1 MTILKN
7 IFTPLLIVVLSLNV
21 TIAQGDFDPVK
32 FEESLKN
39 ASFKDKLEAANALM
53 EDQLY
58 VYAVKVL
65 VNLVAE
71 QPDNANINYK
81 IGICYLNISNDRA
94 KALPFLLKAEK
105 KISKNYDP
113 FTTFETNAPV
123 ETYFYLG
130 KAYHITND
138 CDKATENFNK
148 FISQSSKK
156 HVLYAKAE
164 VSIKQCV
171 IAKGEFADPKDHK
184 IANIGSEINGP
195 DDDFSPVVT
204 LDEGAMFFTSRRM
217 RPDSSNI
224 TKFSQQDGK
233 HFEDVYI
240 SYKDFKTGKWLEPEV
255 LTNISS
261 INSNQASIS
270 VSADGQQ
277 LFIYK
282 DIKGNGEIYVAEYE
296 DTTYGS
302 PKDMGSSINSTSWET
317 HGTLSADGQTFY
329 FVSDREGG
337 LGGRDIWKVVKLPN
351 GQWSKASNLG
361 APINT
366 PFDEES
372 PFFHPDGKTLYFSSN
387 GEASM
392 GGFDIFFSQLN
403 EEGKWATPLNIG
415 YPLNTVDD
423 DVFFTTNTQGDKGYY
438 SSAKEGGF
446 GEKDI
451 YVVELK
457 ESSIAGIAVL
467 KGYID
472 PGPGKLLPDGVI
484 IYVTDLTEG
493 GDPQEY
499 RPNKRNGSYIFNLKP
514 CNEYLVEYTLNENVF
529 YETEYK
535 IPCDANFYEN
545 SIVLSLDGIRMDGGD
560 NTPVDTLAVVE
571 NLPEGD
577 KTKWKYQLMVNG
589 EPIEGVTIEMLDG
602 GLVSF
607 SDLVDKDGYFKY
619 RELKGQKTP
628 QFRVNIE
635 DPNLCDKLTLKI
647 IDENGKVIQETIRDV
662 RCKLETT
669 TVETKPAEFQKF
681 YGYNVKGIES
691 DEKRWNEFIESTV
704 SIINAKGSVQ
714 IDLEGSASYVPTKTY
729 NSNKELADKRAND
742 AKEMLLASL
751 KAKGVDTSKV
761 KFVAVNAKVQGP
773 KYAGDYKQTEK
784 YGKYQFIKIK
794 AY

>member
-1 MTILKN
+1 M
-7 IFTPLLIVVLSLNV
+7 SLNV
-21 TIAQGDFDPVK
+21 SFSQGDFDPVK

-58 VYAVKVL
+58 FYAVKVL

-94 KALPFLLKAEK
+94 KALPYLLKAEK

-123 ETYFYLG
+123 ETYYYLG
-130 KAYHITND
+130 RAYHITNE
-138 CDKATENFNK
+138 CDKAIENFNK
-148 FISQSSKK
+148 FISQTSKK
-156 HVLYAKAE
+156 HILFAKAE
-164 VSIKQCV
+164 VSIKQCKV
-171 IAKGEFADPKDHK
+171 AKEEFAEPKSHK
-184 IANIGSEINGP
+184 ITNIGPEINGP

-204 LDEGAMFFTSRRM
+204 LDEGSMFFTSRRM

-240 SYKDFKTGKWLEPEV
+240 SYKDFKTGKWLAPEV

-261 INSNQASIS
+261 VNSNQASIS

-296 DTTYGS
+296 GETYGT
-302 PKDMGSSINSTSWET
+302 PKDMGASVNTPNWET

-329 FVSDREGG
+329 FVSDRPGG
-337 LGGRDIWKVVKLPN
+337 IGGRDIWKVVKLPN

-366 PFDEES
+366 PYDEES

-387 GEASM
+387 GETSM
-392 GGFDIFFSQLN
+392 GGFDIFFSQIQ
-403 EEGKWATPLNIG
+403 EDGKWNTPVNIG

-438 SSAKEGGF
+438 SSAKTGGF

-457 ESSIAGIAVL
+457 SVIENIAIL

-472 PGPGKLLPDGVI
+472 PGPGNLLPDGVVI
-484 IYVTDLTEG
+484 FVTDLTEG
-493 GDPQEY
+493 GDPMEY
-499 RPNKRNGSYIFNLKP
+499 RPNKRNGSYVFNLKP
-514 CNEYLVEYTLNENVF
+514 CNEYLVEYTLNGNVF

-560 NTPVDTLAVVE
+560 VKNPVYTTAVVE
-571 NLPEGD
+571 LPDGE

-589 EPIEGVTIEMLDG
+589 KIVEGLNVEFLQD

-628 QFRVNIE
+628 QFRVNIN
-635 DPNLCDKLTLKI
+635 DPDLCDKLTLKL

-662 RCKLETT
+662 RCKTETT
-669 TVETKPAEFQKF
+669 TTSFETKPVDFQKY

-691 DEKRWNEFIESTV
+691 DEKRWNEFIEATIL
-704 SIINAKGSVQ
+704 IINTKGSVK
-714 IDLEGSASYVPTKTY
+714 IDLEGSASYVPTKSY
-729 NSNKELADKRAND
+729 ASNKELADKRAND

-751 KAKGVDTSKV
+751 KAKGIDTSKV

-773 KYAGDYKQTEK
+773 KYSGDYKDTEK

>member
-1 MTILKN
+1 MTLLKK
-7 IFTPLLIVVLSLNV
+7 IFLPLLTIVVTSTV
-21 TIAQGDFDPVK
+21 SFAQPDFDPVK

-58 VYAVKVL
+58 VFAVKVL
-65 VNLVAE
+65 VNLASE
-71 QPDNANINYK
+71 QPDNANVNYK
-81 IGICYLNISNDRA
+81 TGLCYLNISNERT
-94 KALPFLLKAEK
+94 KALPYLLKAEG

-113 FTTFETNAPV
+113 FTTFETNAPL
-123 ETYFYLG
+123 ETYYYLG
-130 KAYHITND
+130 KAYHITNET
-138 CDKATENFNK
+138 DKAVENYNK
-148 FISQSSKK
+148 FINQASKK
-156 HVLYAKAE
+156 HVLYPKAE
-164 VSIKQCV
+164 LSVKQCA
-171 IAKGEFADPKDHK
+171 IAKQELSSPKEHI

-204 LDEGAMFFTSRRM
+204 FDEGAMFFTSRRT

-224 TKFSQQDGK
+224 SKFSPQDGK
-233 HFEDVYI
+233 HYEDVYI
-240 SYKDFKTGKWLEPEV
+240 SYKDFKTGKWMFPEV

-270 VSADGQQ
+270 VSGDGQQ

-296 DTTYGS
+296 DTTYGT
-302 PKDMGSSINSTSWET
+302 PKDMGSSVNSSDWET
-317 HGTLSADGQTFY
+317 HGTLSADGSTFY
-329 FVSDREGG
+329 FVSDRSGG
-337 LGGRDIWKVVKLPN
+337 LGGRDIWRVVKLPN
-351 GQWSKASNLG
+351 GEWSKALNVG

-387 GEASM
+387 GETSM

-403 EEGKWATPLNIG
+403 EEGKWDTPVNIG

-423 DVFFTTNTQGDKGYY
+423 DVFFTTNVAGDKGYY
-438 SSAKEGGF
+438 SSAKSGGF

-457 ESSIAGIAVL
+457 ETAIAGVAIL

-472 PGPGKLLPDGVI
+472 PGVGKTLPDGVI

-493 GDPQEY
+493 GDPMEY

-529 YETEYK
+529 YETQYK

-545 SIVLSLDGIRMDGGD
+545 NIVLSLDGIRMDGGD
-560 NTPVDTLAVVE
+560 KPPVDTTATVE

-577 KTKWKYQLMVNG
+577 KTKWKYQLMING
-589 EPIEGVTIEMLDG
+589 EVVEGINVEMLDNG
-602 GLVSF
+602 MVSY
-607 SDLVDKDGYFKY
+607 SELVDEKGYFKY
-619 RELKGQKTP
+619 RELKGEKSP
-628 QFRVNIE
+628 SFRVDIK
-635 DPNLCDKLTLKI
+635 DPNLCDKLTLKL
-647 IDENGKVIQETIRDV
+647 IDENGKVIQETVRDV
-662 RCKLETT
+662 RCKME
-669 TVETKPAEFQKF
+669 TVEVAVNPAEFQKF
-681 YGYNVKGIES
+681 YGYNIKGISS
-691 DEKRWNEFIESTV
+691 DEKRWNEFINATV
-704 SIINAKGSVQ
+704 DIINTKGSVK
-714 IDLEGSASYVPTKTY
+714 IDIEGSASYVPTKTY
-729 NSNKELADKRAND
+729 GSNKVLADKRTGD
-742 AKEMLLASL
+742 AKEMLLKSL
-751 KAKGVDTSKV
+751 KEKGVDASKI
-761 KFVAVNAKVQGP
+761 KFVAVNSKVQGP
-773 KYAGDYKQTEK
+773 KYSGDFKNEEK
-784 YGKYQFIKIK
+784 YGKYQYIKLK

>member
-7 IFTPLLIVVLSLNV
+7 IFTPLLIIALSLNITV
-21 TIAQGDFDPVK
+21 AQGDFDPVK

-58 VYAVKVL
+58 FFALKVL
-65 VNLVAE
+65 VNLVEE

-94 KALPFLLKAEK
+94 KALPYLFKAEQK
-105 KISKNYDP
+105 VTKNYDP
-113 FTTFETNAPV
+113 FTTFETNAPI

-130 KAYHITND
+130 RAYHITND
-138 CDKATENFNK
+138 CHKAIENFNK
-148 FISQSSKK
+148 FISESSKK
-156 HVLYAKAE
+156 HILFSKAE
-164 VSIKQCV
+164 VSIKQCE
-171 IAKGEFADPKDHK
+171 IAKGEFTEPKEHK
-184 IANIGSEINGP
+184 IANIGPEINGP

-217 RPDSSNI
+217 RPDSSNF

-240 SYKDFKTGKWLEPEV
+240 SYKDFKTGKWFEPEV

-261 INSNQASIS
+261 VNSNQASIS
-270 VSADGQQ
+270 VSADGLQ

-296 DTTYGS
+296 DTTYGT
-302 PKDMGSSINSTSWET
+302 PKDMGSSVNSTSWET

-329 FVSDREGG
+329 FVSDRDGG

-361 APINT
+361 IPINT

-392 GGFDIFFSQLN
+392 GGFDIFFSQID
-403 EEGKWATPLNIG
+403 ETGKWTTPLNLG

-423 DVFFTTNTQGDKGYY
+423 DVFFTTNAQGDKGYY
-438 SSAKEGGF
+438 SSSKSGGF

-457 ESSIAGIAVL
+457 ESSIAGIAIL

-484 IYVTDLTEG
+484 IYVYDLTEG
-493 GDPQEY
+493 GDPQKY
-499 RPNKRNGSYIFNLKP
+499 SPNKRNGSYIFNLKP

-545 SIVLSLDGIRMDGGD
+545 SIVLSLDGIRMDGAEKL
-560 NTPVDTLAVVE
+560 PLDTGTTVN

-577 KTKWKYQLMVNG
+577 KTKWKYQLMANG

-602 GLVSF
+602 ELISF
-607 SDLVDKDGYFKY
+607 SDFIDKDGYFKY

-681 YGYNVKGIES
+681 YGYNVKGIQN
-691 DEKRWNEFIESTV
+691 DEKRWNEFIESTI
-704 SIINAKGSVQ
+704 SIINTKGSVN
-714 IDLEGSASYVPTKTY
+714 IDIEASASYVPTKTY
-729 NSNKELADKRAND
+729 SSNKELANKRAND
-742 AKEMLLASL
+742 ANEMLLASL
-751 KAKGVDTSKV
+751 KLKGVDSSKV

-773 KYAGDYKQTEK
+773 KYAGDFKQTEK
-784 YGKYQFIKIK
+784 YGKYQYIKIK

>member
-7 IFTPLLIVVLSLNV
+7 IFTPLLIVAFSLNV
-21 TIAQGDFDPVK
+21 TVAQGDFDPVK

-65 VNLVAE
+65 INLVAE
-71 QPDNANINYK
+71 QLDNANINYK

-94 KALPFLLKAEK
+94 KALPYLLNAEK

-113 FTTFETNAPV
+113 FTTFETNAPI

-130 KAYHITND
+130 NAYHITED
-138 CDKATENFNK
+138 CDKAIENFNK

-156 HVLYAKAE
+156 HILYAKAE

-171 IAKGEFADPKDHK
+171 IAKGEFADPKEHK
-184 IANIGSEINGP
+184 IANIGPEINGL
-195 DDDFSPVVT
+195 DDDFSPIVT
-204 LDEGAMFFTSRRM
+204 LDEGSMFFTSRRM

-261 INSNQASIS
+261 VNSNQASIS

-296 DTTYGS
+296 DTTYGT
-302 PKDMGSSINSTSWET
+302 PKDMGSSVNSTSWET

-329 FVSDREGG
+329 FVSDRDGG

-361 APINT
+361 ALINT
-366 PFDEES
+366 SFDEDS

-392 GGFDIFFSQLN
+392 GGFDIFFSQID
-403 EEGKWATPLNIG
+403 ETGKWTTPLNLG

-423 DVFFTTNTQGDKGYY
+423 DVFFTTNAQGDKGYY
-438 SSAKEGGF
+438 SSSKSGGF

-457 ESSIAGIAVL
+457 ESSIAGIAIL

-484 IYVTDLTEG
+484 IYVYDLTEG
-493 GDPQEY
+493 GDPQKY
-499 RPNKRNGSYIFNLKP
+499 SPNKRNGSYIFNLKP

-535 IPCDANFYEN
+535 IPCDANFNEN
-545 SIVLSLDGIRMDGGD
+545 SIVLSLDGIRMDGAEKL
-560 NTPVDTLAVVE
+560 PLDTSIIVN

-577 KTKWKYQLMVNG
+577 KTKWKYQLMANG

-602 GLVSF
+602 GLISF
-607 SDLVDKDGYFKY
+607 SDFIDKDGYFKY

-647 IDENGKVIQETIRDV
+647 VDENGKVIQETIRDV

-681 YGYNVKGIES
+681 YGYNVKGIQN
-691 DEKRWNEFIESTV
+691 DEKRWNEFIESTI
-704 SIINAKGSVQ
+704 SIINTKGSVN
-714 IDLEGSASYVPTKTY
+714 IDLEASASFVPTKTY
-729 NSNKELADKRAND
+729 SSNKELADKRAND

-751 KAKGVDTSKV
+751 KTKGVDSSKV

-773 KYAGDYKQTEK
+773 KYAGDYRKTEK
-784 YGKYQFIKIK
+784 YGKYQFIKLK